1 MEFILLI
8 WFAVAGFIYWRLVEA
23 KNRRNEALLKEFVAH
38 IVPCKVEKRDGEFFV
53 YNGLNSQ
60 FLGQCKTGR
69 ELEDM
74 MPLNKMYMSWDCER
88 TVFDVIDDW
97 ENDCTPLKST

>member
-1 MEFILLI
+1 MELILLI

-23 KNRRNEALLKEFVAH
+23 RNRRNEKLLKEFVAH
-38 IVPCKVEKRDGEFFV
+38 IVPCKVEKRGSEFYV

-60 FLGQCKTGR
+60 FLAQCKTGK
-69 ELEDM
+69 ELEDI
-74 MPLNKMYMSWDCER
+74 MPLDKMYMSWNCEK

-97 ENDCTPLKST
+97 ENDCTPLRST

>member
-1 MEFILLI
+1 MELIFFI
-8 WFAVAGFIYWRLVEA
+8 WFAVTGLIYWRLVEA
-23 KNRRNEALLKEFVAH
+23 KNRRNERLLKEFVAH

-60 FLGQCKTGR
+60 FLAQCKTSK
-69 ELEDM
+69 ELEDI
-74 MPLNKMYMSWDCER
+74 MPLDKMYMSWDTTK

-97 ENDCTPLKST
+97 ENDCTPLRST